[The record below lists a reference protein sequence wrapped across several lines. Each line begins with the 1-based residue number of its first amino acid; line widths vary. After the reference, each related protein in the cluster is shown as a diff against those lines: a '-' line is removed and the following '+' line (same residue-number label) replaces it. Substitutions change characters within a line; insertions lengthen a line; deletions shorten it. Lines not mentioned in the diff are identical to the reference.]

1 MSYALEN
8 FAVRKVENKQFRI
21 TVEISDSSSPTPKT
35 ILDRPFSVYI
45 FPVIILMSPIA
56 FSVFFLIQFILAAGT
71 TVLDS
76 IKNLISPPYQPSYEE
91 AKKWFEDG
99 NGCLANLSA
108 AEKEELRIKK
118 DLPLGL

>member
-8 FAVRKVENKQFRI
+8 FAVRKVENEQFRI

-45 FPVIILMSPIA
+45 FPVIILLSPIA
-56 FSVFFLIQFILAAGT
+56 FSIFFLIQFILAVGT
-71 TVLDS
+71 AVLDS
-76 IKNLISPPYQPSYEE
+76 IKNLVSPSHQPSYEE

-99 NGCLANLSA
+99 NGYLANLSA

-118 DLPLGL
+118 NLPLGL